1 MTRRWQQELEG
12 LANDFFRRRNECPF
26 LDEIYFN
33 ISSKEEYK
41 QVFERMTNNM
51 NKGFPPGVTL
61 KAGPWFS
68 NEEPKVILILDI
80 QDHSLTFTPFSNG
93 LSSGAIA
100 RRRLTPIVDW
110 ATVEKTAKAL

>member
-1 MTRRWQQELEG
+1 MEEKPMPLY
-12 LANDFFRRRNECPF
+12 

-33 ISSKEEYK
+33 ISNKEQYK
-41 QVFERMTNNM
+41 QVCDRMNNNM
-51 NKGFPPGVTL
+51 AKGFPPGVTL

-68 NEEPKVILILDI
+68 NEESKVILVLDI

-93 LSSGAIA
+93 LSSGAIS

>member
-1 MTRRWQQELEG
+1 MPLY
-12 LANDFFRRRNECPF
+12 
-26 LDEIYFN
+26 LDEISYN
-33 ISSKEEYK
+33 IASKDDFK
-41 QVFERMTNNM
+41 RVCERMNNNM
-51 NKGFPPGVTL
+51 TKGFPPGVTL

-68 NEEPKVILILDI
+68 NEESKVILILDI

-93 LSSGAIA
+93 LSSGAIS

>member
-1 MTRRWQQELEG
+1 MPLY
-12 LANDFFRRRNECPF
+12 
-26 LDEIYFN
+26 LDEIYYN

-41 QVFERMTNNM
+41 QVCERMANNLS
-51 NKGFPPGVTL
+51 KGFPPGVTL

-68 NEEPKVILILDI
+68 NEESKVILILDI
-80 QDHSLTFTPFSNG
+80 QDHSMTFTPFSNG
-93 LSSGAIA
+93 LSSGVIA